1 MGLLAPL
8 VLSTRAV
15 DFARQS
21 NLTISSSAL
30 VGAVGLL
37 APLGLNTRAVGF
49 ARRRNLTTSSFALV
63 VAVAPPA
70 LVGPNTK
77 GMVFAGLVD
86 MSNLGCVWE
95 TSLFCVLKVPAVW
108 GSGADIYRRPA
119 LHK

>member
-1 MGLLAPL
+1 MRIRCSLLAEEVGLLVL
-8 VLSTRAV
+8 LGLSTRAV
-15 DFARQS
+15 DSARRL
-21 NLTISSSAL
+21 NLDISSSAL
-30 VGAVGLL
+30 VGAVALL
-37 APLGLNTRAVGF
+37 APVD
-49 ARRRNLTTSSFALV
+49 
-63 VAVAPPA
+63 
-70 LVGPNTK
+70 PNTK